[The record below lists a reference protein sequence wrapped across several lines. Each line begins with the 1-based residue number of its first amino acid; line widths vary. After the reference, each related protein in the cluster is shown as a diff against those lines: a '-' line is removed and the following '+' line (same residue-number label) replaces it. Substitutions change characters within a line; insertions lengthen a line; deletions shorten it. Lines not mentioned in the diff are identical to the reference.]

1 MSRQLQLTVNQILSA
16 RQLPGVLYSDEAA
29 FLLRKSPD
37 DLHLLAKKNLI
48 KEIGD
53 PQPNAPKYYLTEEVL
68 SKKDDP
74 QWQDQAV
81 RILTRKNR
89 VKNDRYK
96 SRKQSRSNPS
106 SLAAD
111 NTPIAPPRI
120 LICRCQQMLPQN

>member
-1 MSRQLQLTVNQILSA
+1 MSRQLQLTINQILSA
-16 RQLPGVLYSDEAA
+16 RHLPGVLYSDEAA

-53 PQPNAPKYYLTEEVL
+53 PKPNAPKYYLTEEVL
-68 SKKDDP
+68 AKKDDP

-81 RILTRKNR
+81 RLLTRKNR

-96 SRKQSRSNPS
+96 SRKQNRLNPS
-106 SLAAD
+106 SLIVD
-111 NTPIAPPRI
+111 NTATPPT
-120 LICRCQQMLPQN
+120 QHK